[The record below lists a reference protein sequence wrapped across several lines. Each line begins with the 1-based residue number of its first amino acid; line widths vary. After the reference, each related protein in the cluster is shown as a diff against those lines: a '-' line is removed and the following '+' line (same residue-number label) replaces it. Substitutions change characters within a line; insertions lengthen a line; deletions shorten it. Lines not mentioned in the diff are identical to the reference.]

1 MNFYPQIEEI
11 TTGLSTATTS
21 DRFAEVMRSHKT
33 KTNYWLKKNAEKIQ
47 VHSVQTIIFGEI
59 AITTIIAYQAE

>member
-1 MNFYPQIEEI
+1 MNYPQIEEI

-21 DRFAEVMRSHKT
+21 GAFAEVMRSHKT

-47 VHSVQTIIFGEI
+47 VHSIQTIVFGEI